1 MALVHHELHRVVRE
15 AAEESGLLAADLF
28 GCYAG
33 YHYRAVR
40 VDVVHPSPLGHR
52 IAAHAIRDTL
62 CAQGLLC
69 PSPPPET
76 PTCRDYDPADF
87 PTVRGY

>member
-1 MALVHHELHRVVRE
+1 MVTD
-15 AAEESGLLAADLF
+15 AAESTGLLAVDLF
-28 GCYAG
+28 ACYAG

-52 IAAHAIRDTL
+52 IAAHAIRDRL
-62 CAQGLLC
+62 CAEGLLC
-69 PSPPPET
+69 PSSPADG
-76 PTCRDYDPADF
+76 PTCRDYDPAAF